1 MVKKTQPFLGF
12 WKGLKRP
19 FFVLAPLANVTDFSF
34 RQFLIRYSKP
44 DVLWTEFVA
53 ADGLCHPK
61 GREALLRDLQ
71 FSENER
77 PIVAQLFTSHPE
89 KMFEAARLV
98 KELGFDGIDINMGC
112 PDKNVMK
119 QGAGAACMKDP
130 ELAQRIIQAAMD
142 GVRADGKEPI
152 PVSVKTRLG
161 FNKDEMETWLPKV
174 LETKPAALTL
184 HLRTKKEM
192 SLVPAHWERMARAVE
207 IRNVVS
213 PETLILGNG
222 DLKSVTEARKK
233 CEETGCDGVMLGRG
247 VFGNPWLFDETKT
260 SVTVSERLEAIVE
273 LTELFVTTWSDTK
286 SFEILK
292 KHFQAYIVGF
302 PGARELRNE
311 LMLTHSKNEVQK
323 IMEKFEQKYPEIVEK
338 TIELY
343 V

>member
-12 WKGLKRP
+12 WGGLKRP

-44 DVLWTEFVA
+44 NVLWTEFVA

-61 GREALLRDLQ
+61 GRQALLRDLQ

-130 ELAQRIIQAAMD
+130 ELAQKVIQAAMD
-142 GVRADGKEPI
+142 GVRADRKELI

-222 DLKSVTEARKK
+222 DVKSVTEVRKK

-273 LTELFVTTWSDTK
+273 LTELFVTTWSNTK

-311 LMLTHSKNEVQK
+311 LMLTHSNVEVK
-323 IMEKFEQKYPEIVEK
+323 GIVEK
-338 TIELY
+338 FIRENTVTVSRQLQLF
-343 V
+343 